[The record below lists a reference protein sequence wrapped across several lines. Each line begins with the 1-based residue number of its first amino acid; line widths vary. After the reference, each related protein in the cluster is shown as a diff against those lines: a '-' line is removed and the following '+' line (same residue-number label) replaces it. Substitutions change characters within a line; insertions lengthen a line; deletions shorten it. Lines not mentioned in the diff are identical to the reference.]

1 MGHMLD
7 DRRESPDTSDA
18 RVSRGSKWRESINTT
33 AQHTHT
39 KKGQKRNSSH
49 PPANGCSDMP
59 RSEMTWFHAFS
70 DIPGG
75 LRPLNP

>member
-18 RVSRGSKWRESINTT
+18 RVSRGSKWRASINT
-33 AQHTHT
+33 AAPQHEGTEKELEPPT
-39 KKGQKRNSSH
+39 RKRMFRYAAFEN
-49 PPANGCSDMP
+49 DVVP
-59 RSEMTWFHAFS
+59 RVL

-75 LRPLNP
+75 LTPESLS

>member
-18 RVSRGSKWRESINTT
+18 RVSRGSKWRAWINTA
-33 AQHTHT
+33 AQHTT
-39 KKGQKRNSSH
+39 KGQKRNSSH

-59 RSEMTWFHAFS
+59 RSKMTWFHAFS
-70 DIPGG
+70 DIPDG
-75 LRPLNP
+75 LTPESLS